1 MITSCSPCRAHLIE
15 PQCAWEGWFI
25 FFISVSSVMLPF
37 SFILVAHGT
46 HSGNHCFSNELFCHG
61 QVSFSLD
68 WRLVVG
74 VKYTRPFSSLV
85 RPVMSKYEMSQMQ
98 NYIIILVLCK
108 SEPFL
113 SCSRFP
119 CCNGS
124 AWMSSEPC
132 NVQMECKSR

>member
-1 MITSCSPCRAHLIE
+1 VLGMVGSFLHFR
-15 PQCAWEGWFI
+15 
-25 FFISVSSVMLPF
+25 SVILPF

-46 HSGNHCFSNELFCHG
+46 RSGNHCFSNELFCHG
-61 QVSFSLD
+61 HASFSLD

-98 NYIIILVLCK
+98 NYIIILVLCE

-113 SCSRFP
+113 SFFRFT

-124 AWMSSEPC
+124 ACMSSEPC
-132 NVQMECKSR
+132 NAQMECKSR